1 MDTHTSRHQTATG
14 LGLYSVEAPAR
25 RAVDCEGEF
34 RTASRAEAV
43 IAWFRNP
50 LGNLL
55 LFLNL
60 LLVGRQFAAQAARES
75 LARLDDCYCLQH
87 PWPAL
92 ELANALI
99 GGLYAVVS
107 APSWMVVNFLCGL
120 VMPILDLLDY
130 STRMAIGQSLFVV
143 VGSLQ
148 WLAVGNG
155 WPAIRSRCIAT
166 YGWVTPPAQSS
177 IVPPRR
183 IPELDAGVV
192 TPLGSSLEDVLQDS
206 DRVAVR
212 LDGGFQPSS
221 VATTHR

>member
-1 MDTHTSRHQTATG
+1 MDTQTSRQRTKPEASRNGVG
-14 LGLYSVEAPAR
+14 LPAR
-25 RAVDCEGEF
+25 VPVICERES
-34 RTASRAEAV
+34 AIQSRAGAV
-43 IAWFRNP
+43 STWFRSP

-55 LFLNL
+55 LLVNL
-60 LLVGRQFAAQAARES
+60 LFVGRQFAAQAVRES
-75 LARLDDCYCLQH
+75 LARLDDCYCFQH

-143 VGSLQ
+143 IGSLQ
-148 WLAVGNG
+148 WLAIGNG

-166 YGWVTPPAQSS
+166 YGWISPPAPPS
-177 IVPPRR
+177 IVPTRR
-183 IPELDAGVV
+183 VPQIDAGDV
-192 TPLGSSLEDVLQDS
+192 TPLGSPLEDVLEDS

-212 LDGGFQPSS
+212 LDCGFEPSS
-221 VATTHR
+221 VAAAHR